1 MRNEFLW
8 GIIFAGMFFLVTG
21 CIINLAIFLGDI

>member
-8 GIIFAGMFFLVTG
+8 GIIFAGMFFLVAG

>member
-1 MRNEFLW
+1 MRNEFLF
-8 GIIFAGMFFLVTG
+8 GVIFAVCFFLVAG

>member
-8 GIIFAGMFFLVTG
+8 GIIFAGMFLAITG

>member
-8 GIIFAGMFFLVTG
+8 GIIFAGMF
-21 CIINLAIFLGDI
+21 LAITGYMIGLAIELGDI

>member
-8 GIIFAGMFFLVTG
+8 GIIFAVMFFAIAG